1 MSPHIPVDK
10 SSDRADPLGDL
21 AEFSPGPTAQTASR
35 EKIRDVSELMG
46 FPSRAPRRWR
56 TGRNTQL
63 NLKVS
68 ADVLARFAALADQR
82 RIPFGALLEELLDEA
97 GG

>member
-1 MSPHIPVDK
+1 MSE
-10 SSDRADPLGDL
+10 DRADPFADL
-21 AEFSPGPTAQTASR
+21 ADFKPGAKSRPASPER
-35 EKIRDVSELMG
+35 IRDVSELAG

-68 ADVLARFAALADQR
+68 ADVLTRFAALADQR
-82 RIPFGALLEELLDEA
+82 RVPFGALLEQLLDEVGA
-97 GG
+97 

>member
-1 MSPHIPVDK
+1 M
-10 SSDRADPLGDL
+10 SDRADPLGDL
-21 AEFSPGPTAQTASR
+21 AEFKPGPTAPTPSR
-35 EKIRDVSELMG
+35 DRIRDASEIAG

-68 ADVLARFAALADQR
+68 ADVLDQFAALAEKR
-82 RIPFGALLEELLDEA
+82 RIPFGALLEQLLDEA
-97 GG
+97 GA

>member
-1 MSPHIPVDK
+1 M
-10 SSDRADPLGDL
+10 SDRADPLGDL
-21 AEFSPGPTAQTASR
+21 AEFKPEPTAPLAAR
-35 EKIRDVSELMG
+35 EKIRDVSEMAG

-68 ADVLARFAALADQR
+68 ADVLARFAALADRR
-82 RIPFGALLEELLDEA
+82 RIPFGALLEQLLDEA
-97 GG
+97 GA